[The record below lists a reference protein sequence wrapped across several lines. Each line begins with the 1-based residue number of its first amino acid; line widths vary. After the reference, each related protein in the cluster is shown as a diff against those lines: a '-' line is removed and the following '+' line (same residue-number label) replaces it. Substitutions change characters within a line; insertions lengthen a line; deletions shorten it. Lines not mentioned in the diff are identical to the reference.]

1 MSAWSTKLA
10 LHLVGHIDSTFNAS
24 LSCAMAF
31 GWPKSKPS
39 KPKFREGSI
48 HITAPHWIL
57 PLSVASCVRWW
68 PETLAWNVQCIFR
81 RVLESNSFAYGGYL
95 DQTNCRSWGKSKLE
109 VTRKERRH
117 VSLTTAKCCMFRY
130 WDLTQDNSAF
140 DETHETFK
148 NLRVCPIIGEGTE
161 TLLSSFRQ
169 TQYSTSASDATMAI
183 SGSPTNWCSWGT
195 GLNPLPTNH
204 PATQK
209 WGFKP
214 GNNYR
219 NPSKTAMAIHL
230 TWNALSF
237 FGGKD
242 FSNPINS
249 TKFPGADQFEVHH
262 EVP

>member
-1 MSAWSTKLA
+1 M
-10 LHLVGHIDSTFNAS
+10 
-24 LSCAMAF
+24 F
-31 GWPKSKPS
+31 G
-39 KPKFREGSI
+39 
-48 HITAPHWIL
+48 
-57 PLSVASCVRWW
+57 
-68 PETLAWNVQCIFR
+68 
-81 RVLESNSFAYGGYL
+81 
-95 DQTNCRSWGKSKLE
+95 
-109 VTRKERRH
+109 
-117 VSLTTAKCCMFRY
+117 Y

-161 TLLSSFRQ
+161 TLLSIFRQ